1 MIHLSSRFTRSQRC
15 DYPVAVP
22 ILADKYD
29 IEAARSRLQPR
40 LVELVKMEPLRV
52 YAIACRSRFEDKV
65 KIVSSHTTSIDLS
78 ELTRTPNEPGFIPA
92 TEYHRLVR
100 LPKKQYRDVT
110 AIAIRSVDTLTNL
123 KREVPIAECVSK
135 GASLDD
141 ESFTAM
147 LKRGFLIDVDD
158 EGIGNQIRSPIE
170 STG

>member
-1 MIHLSSRFTRSQRC
+1 M
-15 DYPVAVP
+15 
-22 ILADKYD
+22 YD

-52 YAIACRSRFEDKV
+52 YVIACRSRFED
-65 KIVSSHTTSIDLS
+65 H
-78 ELTRTPNEPGFIPA
+78 LTRHQSTSLSSLDYLTNLGLSLLRSTIALFASPRSNPGVA
-92 TEYHRLVR
+92 
-100 LPKKQYRDVT
+100 